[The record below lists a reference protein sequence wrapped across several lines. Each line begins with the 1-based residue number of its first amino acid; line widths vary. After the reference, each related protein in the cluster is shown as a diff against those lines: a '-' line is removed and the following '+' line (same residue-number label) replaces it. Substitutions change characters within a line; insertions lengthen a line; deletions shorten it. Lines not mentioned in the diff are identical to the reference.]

1 MQCACWRGAQGRT
14 CGKKWWMFL
23 KAIWALS
30 LSFSSSFALS
40 TLHVGFS
47 IHPHQALGFFF
58 YNTLYASLSHFFPR
72 LHNPSGTIYLL
83 RPCYVCVCVFGR
95 FRAGFKQAFRWCP
108 CIHSDSYEGLELK
121 STRYLQT
128 QTSVYKTSRAEPT
141 VLVVNSPSL
150 ELASNGSSSRSMS
163 KTVSET
169 SSFYCGHNL
178 PA

>member
-83 RPCYVCVCVFGR
+83 RPCYVCVCVCVWQIPRWLQAGIPLVSVHPLWLLR
-95 FRAGFKQAFRWCP
+95 RPGAQVHALPADANKRVQDEPGGAHCAGCQQSVARAGVQRLV
-108 CIHSDSYEGLELK
+108 ISQHVQDSVGDVQLLL
-121 STRYLQT
+121 R
-128 QTSVYKTSRAEPT
+128 P
-141 VLVVNSPSL
+141 
-150 ELASNGSSSRSMS
+150 
-163 KTVSET
+163 
-169 SSFYCGHNL
+169 
-178 PA
+178 